1 MKTDVDAFFADA
13 DSWHDEFRKLRSVML
28 DYNLAENL
36 KWGKP
41 CYSLDGRNIAL
52 IHGFKEYCAIL
63 FVDGALLK
71 DPHGV
76 LVAQTDKVQAARQ
89 IRFTNLAEIAE
100 KETAVRDCVRA
111 AIEIAKSGQKVER
124 KETKDFPVPDEFRER
139 LDADSAFREAFEA
152 LTPGRQRAYLL
163 HFAGAKQAQTRI
175 ARIEKNRDRILDGL
189 GLDD

>member
-1 MKTDVDAFFADA
+1 MKTDINAFFDDA
-13 DSWHDEFRKLRSVML
+13 DTWQDEFRKLRSIML
-28 DYNLAENL
+28 DFNLAENL

-41 CYSLDGRNIAL
+41 CYSLEGRNIAL

-63 FVDGALLK
+63 FIDGALLK

-76 LVAQTDKVQAARQ
+76 LVAQTDKVQAGRQ

-100 KETAVRDCVRA
+100 KEKAIRDCVRE
-111 AIEIAKSGQKVER
+111 AIDVAKSGQKVER
-124 KETKDFPVPDEFRER
+124 KETKDFPVPDEFRAC
-139 LDADSAFREAFEA
+139 LDADRAFREAFES

-163 HFAGAKQAQTRI
+163 YFAGAKQAQTRI

>member
-1 MKTDVDAFFADA
+1 MNTDVDAFFADA
-13 DSWHDEFRKLRSVML
+13 DKWQDEFRKLRSIML
-28 DYNLAENL
+28 DFDLAENL

-41 CYSLDGRNIAL
+41 CYSFDGRNIAL

-71 DPHGV
+71 DPYAV
-76 LVAQTDKVQAARQ
+76 LVAQTDKVQAGRQ
-89 IRFTNLAEIAE
+89 IRFTKLAEIAE
-100 KETAVRDCVRA
+100 KEQAIRDCVRE
-111 AIEIAKSGQKVER
+111 AIAVAKSGQKIER
-124 KETKDFPVPDEFRER
+124 KDTKDFPVPDEFGEC
-139 LDADSAFREAFEA
+139 LDADRAFRAAFEA

-163 HFAGAKQAQTRI
+163 YFAGAKQAQTRI